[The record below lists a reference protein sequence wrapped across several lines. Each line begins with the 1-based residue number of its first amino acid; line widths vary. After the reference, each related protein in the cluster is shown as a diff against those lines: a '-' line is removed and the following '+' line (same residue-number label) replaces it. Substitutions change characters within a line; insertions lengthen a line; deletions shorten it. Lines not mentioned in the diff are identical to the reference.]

1 MWSLPPTVSRL
12 MTIYPHP
19 QLSSHILHSSTL
31 CLNIGGILLLPIS
44 NHGHSFFRIL
54 SFIREADNRIPRSI
68 SCCSI
73 PSWSGLFENS
83 RRTSFSNPGRPV
95 SSAAL
100 SFKVALYLK
109 ITFCPYTFSFKIVLL
124 IKFSIYD
131 CFDVLNLYFERLTI
145 SRIRIT

>member
-12 MTIYPHP
+12 MTIYPSSSAFFTYTSSFNS
-19 QLSSHILHSSTL
+19 LSEYRR
-31 CLNIGGILLLPIS
+31 NFAPS
-44 NHGHSFFRIL
+44 NFKSWSFVFRIL
-54 SFIREADNRIPRSI
+54 SLYVKQTTVSHGVYPVVPS
-68 SCCSI
+68 

-109 ITFCPYTFSFKIVLL
+109 ITFCPYTFSFKS
-124 IKFSIYD
+124 F
-131 CFDVLNLYFERLTI
+131 F
-145 SRIRIT
+145 